1 MPTVVRQDLDNTS
14 AILKVTITRED
25 LKPKLDA
32 ELKKFRQ
39 RVPLKGFRPGQA
51 PVEHVKKLYGAS
63 IFADALNDMVSEELY
78 GYLRESNLDILGQPL
93 PVDSQEKF
101 SFKISNPDPEYVVS
115 YEIGFVPDYD
125 LKGLDKSF
133 VFERLEVS
141 NLDELAQE
149 DLDYARRRMGKTS
162 EVDDTIQENDMIKIA
177 ARELDG
183 DSVKEG
189 GLETTM
195 SFLVKSIANE
205 DVKTQLLGMK
215 AGDTLRFNAR
225 SLEGYEKEDMYR
237 KYVLNLDPSDKR
249 EVGDMF
255 EGTIESVS
263 RLQEAEMDEEFFKNY
278 FNNDTITTPEAALEE
293 LKKGIRRFYDTR
305 ADAVLMR
312 KLQDHLMDLNK
323 VDLPEK
329 FLKRWLAATNK
340 GELSEAQIEDEFPAF
355 AENLRWT
362 IIRDDIKKRY
372 SIEVTDEDIREAF
385 TQKLR
390 NYFSFEMPAHLLDS
404 TINRMMENKKD
415 VEETQRDIELEKLF
429 TAIRDQVSITE
440 KPVSSA
446 ELHEIVD
453 SLNAAAKKE
462 QQPSE
467 IAL

>member
-51 PVEHVKKLYGAS
+51 PVEHVKKIYGAS

-101 SFKISNPDPEYVVS
+101 SFKISNPDPEYVIS

-195 SFLVKSIANE
+195 NFLVKSIANE

-237 KYVLNLDPSDKR
+237 KYILNLDPSDKR

-390 NYFSFEMPAHLLDS
+390 SYFSFEMPAHLLDS

-429 TAIRDQVSITE
+429 TAIRNQVSITE

-462 QQPSE
+462 QQASE
-467 IAL
+467 MML

>member
-51 PVEHVKKLYGAS
+51 PVEHVKKIYGAS

-101 SFKISNPDPEYVVS
+101 SFKISNPDPEYVIS

-195 SFLVKSIANE
+195 NFLVKSIANE

-237 KYVLNLDPSDKR
+237 KYILNLDPSDKR

-340 GELSEAQIEDEFPAF
+340 GELSEAQIENEFPAF

-390 NYFSFEMPAHLLDS
+390 SYFSFEMPAHLLDS

-429 TAIRDQVSITE
+429 TAIRNQVSITE
-440 KPVSSA
+440 KSVSSA

-462 QQPSE
+462 QQASE
-467 IAL
+467 MML

>member
-14 AILKVTITRED
+14 AILKVTVTRED

-39 RVPLKGFRPGQA
+39 RAPLKGFRQGHA
-51 PVEHVKKLYGAS
+51 PVEHIKKLYGAS
-63 IFADALNDMVSEELY
+63 IFADTLNDMVADELY
-78 GYLRESNLDILGQPL
+78 GYLRDSKLDVLGQPL
-93 PVDSQEKF
+93 PVESQEKF
-101 SFKISNPDPEYVVS
+101 SFKISNPDPEYVIS
-115 YEIGFVPDYD
+115 YEVGFVPAFD

-149 DLDYARRRMGKTS
+149 DLEYARRRMGKTA
-162 EVDDTIQENDMIKIA
+162 EVEDTIQENDMIKIV

-183 DSVKEG
+183 DSIRED

-195 SFLVKSIANE
+195 SFLVKSIANAE
-205 DVKTQLLGMK
+205 VKAQLLGMK
-215 AGDTLRFNAR
+215 VGDTLRFNAR

-249 EVGDMF
+249 QVNDMF
-255 EGTIESVS
+255 EGAIESVS
-263 RLQEAEMDEEFFKNY
+263 RLQEAEMDEAFFKNY
-278 FNNDTITTPEAALEE
+278 FNNDSITTPDSAIEE
-293 LKKGIRRFYDTR
+293 LKKGIRRFYDSR

-340 GELSEAQIEDEFPAF
+340 GELSEDQIENEFPAF
-355 AENLRWT
+355 ADNLRWT
-362 IIRDDIKKRY
+362 IIRDDIKKRFT
-372 SIEVTDEDIREAF
+372 IEVTDEDIREAF
-385 TQKLR
+385 SLKLR
-390 NYFSFEMPAHLLDS
+390 SYLSFDVPEHLLYS
-404 TINRMMENKKD
+404 TINKMMENKKD
-415 VEETQRDIELEKLF
+415 VEEVQRDIELEKLF

-440 KPVSSA
+440 KPVNSS
-446 ELHEIVD
+446 ELHDIVD
-453 SLNAAAKKE
+453 SLNARAKNE
-462 QQPSE
+462 RQASE
-467 IAL
+467 ILL

>member
-51 PVEHVKKLYGAS
+51 PVEHVKKIYGAS

-101 SFKISNPDPEYVVS
+101 SFKISNPDPEYVIS

-195 SFLVKSIANE
+195 NFLVKSIANE

-237 KYVLNLDPSDKR
+237 KYILNLDPSDKR

-278 FNNDTITTPEAALEE
+278 FNKNL
-293 LKKGIRRFYDTR
+293 LF
-305 ADAVLMR
+305 
-312 KLQDHLMDLNK
+312 
-323 VDLPEK
+323 
-329 FLKRWLAATNK
+329 FL
-340 GELSEAQIEDEFPAF
+340 
-355 AENLRWT
+355 
-362 IIRDDIKKRY
+362 
-372 SIEVTDEDIREAF
+372 
-385 TQKLR
+385 
-390 NYFSFEMPAHLLDS
+390 
-404 TINRMMENKKD
+404 
-415 VEETQRDIELEKLF
+415 
-429 TAIRDQVSITE
+429 
-440 KPVSSA
+440 
-446 ELHEIVD
+446 
-453 SLNAAAKKE
+453 
-462 QQPSE
+462 
-467 IAL
+467 